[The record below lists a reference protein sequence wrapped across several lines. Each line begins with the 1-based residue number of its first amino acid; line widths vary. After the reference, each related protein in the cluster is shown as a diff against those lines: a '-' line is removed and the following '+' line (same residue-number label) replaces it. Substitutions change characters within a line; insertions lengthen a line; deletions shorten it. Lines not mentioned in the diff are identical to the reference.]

1 MAATKVTLLFNAV
14 TLNSAGQAERTAGF
28 SESYYST
35 LGIDDA
41 ALKTNWSALAI
52 ARANLLPAN
61 VSIIGSRYQ
70 TVDPVGGSR
79 QYDNKYPP
87 GSTVQNDLPGVA
99 LQWTVRS
106 ANSPNQRSL
115 ILRGTPDGRVVT
127 GEYSPV
133 ANYNAALQAYFNELR
148 AKWQFRAIDRTVLPV
163 RIIDI
168 VAGLLTTAGNHGL
181 NVGDIVNVMSTF
193 VGTDPGIKT
202 SYKAFVRTVPSVSTA
217 TLVPTEHVSL
227 PESTGGKIRKVSIIY
242 PFFSITDAEIVTPT
256 AIHRKAGAPFKKFR
270 GRRTVRH

>member
-14 TLNSAGQAERTAGF
+14 TKNPAGQAERSAGF

-41 ALKTNWSALAI
+41 QLKANWQALCI
-52 ARANLLPAN
+52 ARAGVLAQN

-87 GSTVQNDLPGVA
+87 GQSSNNDLPGVA
-99 LQWTVRS
+99 LQYTVRS
-106 ANSPNQRSL
+106 QNSPNQRNV
-115 ILRGTPDGRVVT
+115 ILRGVPDSCVST
-127 GEYSPV
+127 GEYTPV
-133 ANYNAALQAYFNELR
+133 AGMGPALTAFFNQLQN
-148 AKWQFRAIDRTVLPV
+148 KWQFRAIDRTVLPL

-168 VAGLLTTAGNHGL
+168 TAGVMTTAENHGL
-181 NVGDIVNVMSTF
+181 AQGNIVNIMSAN
-193 VGTDPGIKT
+193 VAGDPGGKT
-202 SYKAFVRTVPSVSTA
+202 SYKAFVRLTPSLSTA
-217 TLVPTEHVSL
+217 TLVPLEHTTI
-227 PESTGGKIRKVSIIY
+227 PNSTGGRVRKVQIIY
-242 PFFSITDAEIVTPT
+242 PFFQITPEEILNPT
-256 AIHRKAGAPFKKFR
+256 AMHRKAGAPFKKFR